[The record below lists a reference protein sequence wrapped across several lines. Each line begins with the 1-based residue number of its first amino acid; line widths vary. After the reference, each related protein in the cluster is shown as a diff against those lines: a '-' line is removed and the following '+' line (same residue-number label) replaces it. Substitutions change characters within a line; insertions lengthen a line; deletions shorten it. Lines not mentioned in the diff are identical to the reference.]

1 MGFLETQLSQLLL
14 SFGVLNDFVYMFIRE
29 RLKFK
34 VFGKFER

>member
-1 MGFLETQLSQLLL
+1 MGFLETQLGQLLL
-14 SFGVLNDFVYMFIRE
+14 SFSVLDDFVYMFIRE